1 MKQLLIISLWGS
13 LLLLSAAC
21 DQKSNTNPF
30 DDIEKEKPSDQPELN
45 LDPQSIAGLHANI
58 FKPTC
63 ANSGCHDGTFEPDFR
78 TIESSYN
85 SLVYHPIIKNDPQ
98 GSFEYR
104 VLPSDADASV
114 LMARLNYDIDNNSG
128 IMPLATE
135 PDSDWETQRETYL
148 EDLRAWIQAGAKDVF
163 GNAPTGPGNA
173 PPRMDGVV
181 GKTGNGNWLGRE
193 DAGQGAFRIP
203 QSQSTADFYFA
214 FKDDETAATNLSYNK
229 IKFSTSINDF
239 ENANELNLELLNTPI
254 LAAGYYTND
263 DINYY
268 HKITLNPLD
277 YASLGETVF
286 FRVYVKDE
294 NNPTTEIPSDDGTY
308 YIKTYFSFTII
319 E

>member
-1 MKQLLIISLWGS
+1 MILGS
-13 LLLLSAAC
+13 LLLLHTAC
-21 DQKSNTNPF
+21 DTKSSDNPF
-30 DDIEKEKPSDQPELN
+30 DEIEKEKPSDQPDVN
-45 LDPQSIAGLHANI
+45 LDAQSIAGLHANI

-98 GSFEYR
+98 GNYTYR
-104 VLPSDADASV
+104 VLPNDPDASV
-114 LMARLNYDIDNNSG
+114 LMARLTFDIDNNSG
-128 IMPLATE
+128 VMPLVIE
-135 PDSDWETQRETYL
+135 PDSDWEIQREAYL
-148 EDLRAWIQAGAKDVF
+148 EDVRAWIQAGAKDVF
-163 GNAPTGPGNA
+163 GNSPSGPGNA
-173 PPRMDGVV
+173 PPQMDGVV

-203 QSQSTADFYFA
+203 QSQNTADFYFA
-214 FKDDETAATNLSYNK
+214 FKDDETAANNLTFNK
-229 IKFSTSINDF
+229 IKFSASINDF
-239 ENANELNLELLNTPI
+239 ENAPQLDLDLLSAPI
-254 LAAGYYTND
+254 AAEGYYTSG

-286 FRVYVKDE
+286 FRVYVKDA